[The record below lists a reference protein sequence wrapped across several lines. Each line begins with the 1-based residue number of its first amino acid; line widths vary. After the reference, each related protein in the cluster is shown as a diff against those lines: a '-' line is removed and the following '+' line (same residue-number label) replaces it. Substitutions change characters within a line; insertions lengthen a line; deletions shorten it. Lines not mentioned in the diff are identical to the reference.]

1 MGKLGSHSA
10 NCIYLELRLIYVCT
24 YVCMDGWMVISRG
37 PGAQI
42 SNSFY
47 PQFIPRLVVRLFQG
61 DDYGDGDDD
70 YDEVSVAVVCDCMR
84 TPQPCFPIPLTPGQ
98 DFPISTDRRWRRWTS
113 AFLLTSPVAS
123 FSLPSRDIVVTRLTH
138 SHSHTTCSC
147 ACVLVCVCVCQRKSG
162 GKTGKLP

>member
-1 MGKLGSHSA
+1 MY
-10 NCIYLELRLIYVCT
+10 I
-24 YVCMDGWMVISRG
+24 CMHGWMVISRG

-147 ACVLVCVCVCQRKSG
+147 ACVRVCVCASG
-162 GKTGKLP
+162 KVEEKQENSLRLRDELS